1 MSRIEFGSERFFKR
15 IITFIVM
22 LVVAGLLTGLLFI
35 WSKYADAC
43 ERLAELEKSAL
54 SIEVSQQEAGQ
65 NTGLLAA
72 DSRNVSHT
80 GEDLVYQTLY
90 PELYV
95 EKPDEFVPVYDAER
109 FFYFTFHG
117 GPSVATEKILDEL
130 LALDIKATFFVS
142 AKEGTKNAEILNR
155 IVEEGHSIGIY
166 SGGESANRVYQS
178 VETYLA
184 DFYKA
189 FTYVEEQTG
198 VRPSVFRFCSGTV
211 NKYNVPV
218 REQLTAEMLR
228 RGFVYY
234 DWNASGGD
242 QTADAKAKDIAG
254 TAIETAQEKQRIF
267 LLLHDAVFNSETA
280 AALKEIT
287 AYYQERGYLFHP
299 ITSNVRPV
307 TFD

>member
-1 MSRIEFGSERFFKR
+1 MRMHVK
-15 IITFIVM
+15 
-22 LVVAGLLTGLLFI
+22 
-35 WSKYADAC
+35 D
-43 ERLAELEKSAL
+43 LAELEKSAL

-117 GPSVATEKILDEL
+117 GPSEATEKILDEL

-218 REQLTAEMLR
+218 REQLTARCCGADSFIMIGMPPAVIR
-228 RGFVYY
+228 RPM
-234 DWNASGGD
+234 
-242 QTADAKAKDIAG
+242 Q
-254 TAIETAQEKQRIF
+254 KQRTLLERRLKRRRKNSGFFCCCMMLF
-267 LLLHDAVFNSETA
+267 LTV
-280 AALKEIT
+280 K
-287 AYYQERGYLFHP
+287 R
-299 ITSNVRPV
+299 RPL
-307 TFD
+307 